1 MGYVFGGACVSDCM
15 LVGVWVWMDS
25 VCWGVDLD
33 VRLSDGPCTRPP
45 PSHPPN
51 CSPTHPPTHQQYHPS
66 HKPTKN
72 TKQVDKSKFLDSDFD
87 KEMFLGKTFGLEG
100 AGARDRSGRD

>member
-1 MGYVFGGACVSDCM
+1 MH
-15 LVGVWVWMDS
+15 
-25 VCWGVDLD
+25 
-33 VRLSDGPCTRPP
+33 T
-45 PSHPPN
+45 
-51 CSPTHPPTHQQYHPS
+51 PTAVTPTQLPTHQQYHPS
-66 HKPTKN
+66 HKLTKN